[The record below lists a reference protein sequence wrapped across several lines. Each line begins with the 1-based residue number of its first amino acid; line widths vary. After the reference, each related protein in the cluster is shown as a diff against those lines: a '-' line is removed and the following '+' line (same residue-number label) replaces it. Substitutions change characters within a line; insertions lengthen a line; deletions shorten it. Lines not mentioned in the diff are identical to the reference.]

1 MVFKTGAHACTKS
14 NTHQEKRADGS
25 IVEITKRTKD
35 RVLTRTRRVLV
46 DRNVWS
52 KATPELKAYLRK
64 YADAAEGAGADAVLA
79 HRKEQR
85 RAHRLLRE
93 AEKSVAPER
102 RRYTS

>member
-1 MVFKTGAHACTKS
+1 MGKFRSGDRANTKTHTR
-14 NTHQEKRADGS
+14 QETLVDGS
-25 IVEITKRTKD
+25 IIEETTRKEAGVI
-35 RVLTRTRRVLV
+35 TRTRRVLV

-93 AEKSVAPER
+93 AKAAESSRSRVV
-102 RRYTS
+102 